1 MAECVEYLEK
11 TKVLDYLIK
20 RAEEAQA
27 DFDENGGE
35 SGIYA
40 ECLEDVIQDI
50 TNMPA
55 ADSKP
60 ETCYEW
66 KYEFDDLGHLKG
78 VCPVCRYEKRLDVHL
93 YFGWKYCPE
102 CGSKMKP
109 RNSISTD
116 ELNLIK
122 KTSDDTQQEVAS
134 NV

>member
-50 TNMPA
+50 QSMPA
-55 ADSKP
+55 Q
-60 ETCYEW
+60 
-66 KYEFDDLGHLKG
+66 
-78 VCPVCRYEKRLDVHL
+78 
-93 YFGWKYCPE
+93 
-102 CGSKMKP
+102 
-109 RNSISTD
+109 
-116 ELNLIK
+116 
-122 KTSDDTQQEVAS
+122 KTQ
-134 NV
+134 